1 MVYQTGPQ
9 APGEYT
15 TDDSLDADL
24 GKTYL
29 LNDGLYRYVK
39 LDAAV
44 TNAGG
49 KLLVH
54 TLTSGEITGAV
65 AETTTASNPRKAGVI
80 PIAGSIAA
88 TTTLALGTR
97 LLVQLS
103 GTSQVQISATT
114 VTGPTSLAST
124 TTAGAA
130 GAIATTTDATTA
142 VGAYIGY
149 ATNTAAAAAAGDPVT
164 CVLGIVA

>member
-1 MVYQTGPQ
+1 MVYQSGPQ

-15 TDDSLDADL
+15 TDDTQDADL

-39 LDAAV
+39 LEAAV

-49 KLLVH
+49 KILVH
-54 TLTSGEITGAV
+54 TLTSGEITGVV
-65 AETTTASNPRKAGVI
+65 AETSTANNPRKAGVI

-88 TTTLALGTR
+88 TTTLAINTR

-103 GTSQVQISATT
+103 GTSQVRISATT
-114 VTGPTSLAST
+114 VTGPTSLGTSA
-124 TTAGAA
+124 TAGSAA
-130 GAIATTTDATTA
+130 AVATTVDGTTA

-149 ATNTAAAAAAGDPVT
+149 ATNTAAATTAGDPIT

>member
-1 MVYQTGPQ
+1 MVYQSGPQ
-9 APGEYT
+9 APGQYT
-15 TDDSLDADL
+15 VDTTMDADL

-29 LNDGLYRYVK
+29 LDDGLYRYVK

-54 TLTSGEITGAV
+54 TLTAGLITGAV
-65 AETTTASNPRKAGVI
+65 AETTTAANPRKAGVI
-80 PIAGSIAA
+80 PITGDIAA
-88 TTTLALGTR
+88 TTTLAIGTR

-103 GTSQVQISATT
+103 GTSSVRIAATT
-114 VTGPTSLAST
+114 TVGPTSLASST
-124 TTAGAA
+124 TSGAA
-130 GAIATTTDATTA
+130 GAIATTADATSS
-142 VGAYIGY
+142 VGSYIGY

>member
-1 MVYQTGPQ
+1 MVYQTGPL
-9 APGEYT
+9 APGDYT
-15 TDDSLDADL
+15 TDDTMDADL

-39 LDAAV
+39 LGAAV
-44 TNAGG
+44 SNAGG

-54 TLTSGEITGAV
+54 TLTSGEITGVV
-65 AETTTASNPRKAGVI
+65 AETTTASNYRKAGVV

-88 TTTLALGTR
+88 TTDLAADTR
-97 LLVQLS
+97 LMIQLTGNS
-103 GTSQVQISATT
+103 IVQISATT

-124 TTAGAA
+124 TTSGAA

-149 ATNTAAAAAAGDPVT
+149 CTNTAAAAAAGDGVT
-164 CVLGIVA
+164 CVLAIPA